1 MAVSFKSNNFDFP
14 PFSFSTVSKP
24 VSSVPASSFTSA
36 CSSSS
41 DVIALSHK
49 SLSDPANVGDRTVC
63 SSNVYLS
70 KPIRPSKPVCL
81 NSVRPSNPVI
91 SKNFYLIKPV
101 CPRNI
106 NSSRSICSSHV
117 CQSRSNLGPSKR
129 VRLGEPVRKPVC
141 KAVFPSNVTLRKPV
155 RPSNTN

>member
-14 PFSFSTVSKP
+14 PFSFSTVSRP
-24 VSSVPASSFTSA
+24 VSSVPASLSFTSA

-81 NSVRPSNPVI
+81 NSVRPCNPVI
-91 SKNFYLIKPV
+91 SKNVYLIKLFAQEILIPV
-101 CPRNI
+101 DLFVQVMFVKVEVILVQVNEF
-106 NSSRSICSSHV
+106 V
-117 CQSRSNLGPSKR
+117 
-129 VRLGEPVRKPVC
+129 
-141 KAVFPSNVTLRKPV
+141 
-155 RPSNTN
+155 